1 MDAKLLEEV
10 KRGVQITL
18 EVYDKL
24 DISKYFHQPSASQES
39 NASPPPL
46 IEVTDSPTSDVPL
59 ISVMDNEPSSVK
71 RSVNDQPVE
80 LYEGEFSQLS
90 SKRSKSE
97 VDQKIYMG
105 GRYIVSY
112 SNLRY
117 DSSSSLMIRSSDM
130 QPNTSS
136 LIFDNPNKLVCF
148 VLLIDCSHYAS
159 IVLFLFQRILISL
172 LSALNVVV
180 AFIELV
186 LGAISM
192 LLLILPTSGFVGNA

>member
-148 VLLIDCSHYAS
+148 CFID
-159 IVLFLFQRILISL
+159 
-172 LSALNVVV
+172 
-180 AFIELV
+180 
-186 LGAISM
+186 
-192 LLLILPTSGFVGNA
+192 

>member
-24 DISKYFHQPSASQES
+24 DISKYFHLPSASQES

-80 LYEGEFSQLS
+80 LYEGVFSQLS

-97 VDQKIYMG
+97 VDQKTYMG

-117 DSSSSLMIRSSDM
+117 DSSSSFMIRSSDM

-136 LIFDNPNKLVCF
+136 LIFDNPNKLVCIYF
-148 VLLIDCSHYAS
+148 LIDCSHYAS
-159 IVLFLFQRILISL
+159 IALFLFQRILISL

-180 AFIELV
+180 AFIELA

-192 LLLILPTSGFVGNA
+192 LLLILPTSGFVGSA